1 MSSLEDAQQ
10 LNTLYWI
17 ERHITVPSKWGLL
30 ISGLALLSYWNWES
44 LRPTPT
50 AAITLAAYAL
60 LNIVFTVIFVRG
72 HLPLQVAKLLAL
84 ASYACD
90 FLYIAYLIF
99 GLGGVASQLA
109 FLMYVI
115 LMLKSGL
122 YYPVLKESFI
132 VLPVAIGAYLGLLGL
147 TQGLDVF
154 SSDSLKPRYFLL
166 VAIPAVTAY
175 TAHLFAGRERDLS
188 QLSDQLQASSAD
200 LRQQTRELHAVIQSM
215 HDGLLVSDASF
226 NVITLNPVARRILR
240 LGSASPA
247 PSQLAT
253 SDNGQALLGLVAE
266 AIASP
271 EGTSRREVQLP
282 LPNEGEDEPRTY
294 QAVASFVAGERKAN
308 GQVVVILRDI
318 TEQQRLEFAKSN
330 FLSVVS
336 HELRTPM
343 TSIKGFLD
351 LILNGRAGTLT
362 DLQRDFLTTVSGQ
375 AESLLV
381 MVGDLVEFSRIQVRR
396 NDVAADPV
404 SLADVA
410 RVVAARLMPLAS
422 EREIII
428 IHRSPPDLP
437 PVQGDRLQL
446 EQVVSNL
453 VSNAI
458 KFTPDRGTITL
469 SARSEGNEV
478 VFSVVDTG
486 IGIPADQ
493 QEQIFE
499 AFYQISTGATRL
511 HGGMGLGLAICR
523 HIVEGHGGRLWVQSE
538 EGKGSEFQF
547 ALPTFAVPQNS
558 TGLQLAQRS

>member
-1 MSSLEDAQQ
+1 
-10 LNTLYWI
+10 
-17 ERHITVPSKWGLL
+17 
-30 ISGLALLSYWNWES
+30 
-44 LRPTPT
+44 
-50 AAITLAAYAL
+50 
-60 LNIVFTVIFVRG
+60 
-72 HLPLQVAKLLAL
+72 
-84 ASYACD
+84 
-90 FLYIAYLIF
+90 
-99 GLGGVASQLA
+99 
-109 FLMYVI
+109 
-115 LMLKSGL
+115 
-122 YYPVLKESFI
+122 
-132 VLPVAIGAYLGLLGL
+132 
-147 TQGLDVF
+147 
-154 SSDSLKPRYFLL
+154 
-166 VAIPAVTAY
+166 
-175 TAHLFAGRERDLS
+175 
-188 QLSDQLQASSAD
+188 
-200 LRQQTRELHAVIQSM
+200 M
-215 HDGLLVSDASF
+215 HDGLLVSDANL
-226 NVITLNPVARRILR
+226 NVISLNPVARRILR
-240 LGSASPA
+240 VDSASPG
-247 PSQLAT
+247 PYPLAT
-253 SDNGQALLGLVAE
+253 QENGQALLGLVAE

-271 EGTSRREVQLP
+271 ECTSRREVQLP
-282 LPNEGEDEPRTY
+282 LPNEGEDEPSTY
-294 QAVASFVAGERKAN
+294 QAVASFVPGERKAN

-422 EREIII
+422 EREITI

-437 PVQGDRLQL
+437 LVPGDRLQL

-469 SARSEGNEV
+469 SAQSEGDEV
-478 VFSVVDTG
+478 LFSVADTG

-523 HIVEGHGGRLWVQSE
+523 HIVEGHGGRLWVRSE
-538 EGKGSEFQF
+538 EGQGSEFQF
-547 ALPTFAVPQNS
+547 ALPTFAVDQSPV
-558 TGLQLAQRS
+558 GLQLAQRS